1 MEIRLIFYYLIIGFG
16 AAVSAVFGYFFGKKK
31 GFPPD
36 TLKIFLALALI
47 FGITGA
53 VLMGRLQNFVMS
65 LTGLPF
71 YYSRMRIFG
80 GLLFTPVFLYFPVK
94 YLAGDFGLVTDTFC
108 PGMYI
113 LLGFSKIAC
122 AVYGCCYGIPCNF
135 GVYNRFS
142 DCTVF
147 PVQLLESVLCFM
159 LFGLMYFYT
168 AKAKHRK
175 GTAWGLS
182 IILYGVMRFVIEF
195 LRYYTPE
202 EKTFF
207 FGINFWQAVSII
219 TVAAGAVSLI
229 YTCRG
234 KSRGYKNDIPQCE
247 E

>member
-1 MEIRLIFYYLIIGFG
+1 MEIRLILYYLIIGFG
-16 AAVSAVFGYFFGKKK
+16 AAVSAVFGYFLGKKK
-31 GFPPD
+31 GIPQNS
-36 TLKIFLALALI
+36 LKIFIALALI

-53 VLMGRLQNFVMS
+53 VLMGRLQNFIMA

-80 GLLFTPVFLYFPVK
+80 GLLFSPLFLYFPVK
-94 YLAGDFGLVTDTFC
+94 YLAGDFGLITDTFC

-122 AVYGCCYGIPCNF
+122 AVYGCCYGIPF
-135 GVYNRFS
+135 ETGIYNRFS
-142 DCTVF
+142 ECTVF
-147 PVQLLESVLCFM
+147 PVQLLESVLCFI
-159 LFGLMYFYT
+159 LFGFMYFYT

-182 IILYGVMRFVIEF
+182 IILYGVMRFFIEF
-195 LRYYTPE
+195 LRYYTPA

-207 FGINFWQAVSII
+207 LGINFWQVVSII
-219 TVAAGAVSLI
+219 TVTAGASGLI
-229 YTCRG
+229 YTCFW
-234 KSRGYKNDIPQCE
+234 KNRGYKSDIPQYE